1 MASPSRSSQPTIRE
15 RLNAAPGL
23 NPAIRP
29 SSIYTYDEARPG
41 YVERDHFAG
50 NEMGRLARSL
60 AAIDSS
66 LIPVMEKYQDR
77 KIEEAITKGGELFA
91 QNEALDK
98 NRTNWK
104 DYIEANPQHSPY
116 NPYLQIGYEKAR
128 LKSLAMDQN
137 KAMEDAFVQSGMV
150 NERDQGKVNK
160 WIQEFCQGYRK
171 DNHLDSYED
180 RLTLAEAYSA
190 EEFKSRASLLN
201 KHSHYLQSQNE
212 ALAMQQFSEL
222 ALKEIEAAFDPARG
236 GSLFGDPATSQQ
248 DMQKLVGIIGA
259 RTQEAL
265 NNGVLNANAGDM
277 IFKTVLST
285 YEHLGRNPNVLKA
298 LDHIRTPDG
307 VTISALPGVAE
318 KLHNLEQARIEERR
332 ASERHWWAQQDR
344 ARKMEKE
351 RFEGVEVIEWSK
363 KGLAPTTKNMDDFG
377 VPKHMQVMF
386 AAAVN
391 KWNQAQYTGQKEA
404 PFNQRELLGYQIL
417 ADRGE
422 IPDYQLADLAPL
434 LGFNEAK
441 DLYDR
446 NSKARKEEEATFTS
460 ALKSTMD
467 SAYSKF
473 SRDKKDLMDGVQALT
488 FGFSS
493 GLTKEQQIGLEAAQ
507 LASAKMQMA
516 RSEFIAKNNK
526 MPSKEYLVSIQP
538 RIITEVQTE
547 ISARYAKGNG
557 DNQWDNNG
565 IYVPPADSVK
575 DQSQQRPS
583 PARSAS
589 PVHTAVPT
597 VADPLNTLVSSW
609 IEQQGLDIEGATMHM
624 TPEEKT
630 RWVSTM
636 YPARAAELASVIRSN
651 LSKR

>member
-222 ALKEIEAAFDPARG
+222 ALKEIEAAFDPTRG

-248 DMQKLVGIIGA
+248 DMQKLVGIIGT

-277 IFKTVLST
+277 IFKTVLSA

-298 LDHIRTPDG
+298 LDHIKTPDG

-332 ASERHWWAQQDR
+332 SSERHWWAQQDH

-351 RFEGVEVIEWSK
+351 YWTGEGLMKWDT
-363 KGLAPTTKNMDDFG
+363 GAPPTPENMDKLG
-377 VPKHMQVMF
+377 VPKRLQPLF
-386 AAAVN
+386 AADVN
-391 KWNQAQYTGQKEA
+391 KWHQAQYTGRKDA
-404 PFNQRELLGYQIL
+404 PAYQRQLSAFQIMADFGEWTNEELT
-417 ADRGE
+417 E
-422 IPDYQLADLAPL
+422 LAPQF
-434 LGFNEAK
+434 GREYVE
-441 DLYDR
+441 DLYNR
-446 NSKARKEEEATFTS
+446 NSKAKKEEETTFTS
-460 ALKSTMD
+460 ALKD
-467 SAYSKF
+467 AGNKAYSMF
-473 SRDKKDLMDGVQALT
+473 SRDKKDLMDALQSVS

-507 LASAKMQMA
+507 LAHAKMQMA
-516 RSEFIAKNNK
+516 RSEFVAKNNK
-526 MPSKEYLVSIQP
+526 APSQEYLISLQP
-538 RIITEVQTE
+538 RILTEVQAE
-547 ISARYAKGNG
+547 ISARYVKGNSG
-557 DNQWDNNG
+557 DHRDSNG
-565 IYVPPADSVK
+565 IYVPPASAVK
-575 DQSQQRPS
+575 EQPQQRPS
-583 PARSAS
+583 LARSTPPA
-589 PVHTAVPT
+589 HTAIPAAV
-597 VADPLNTLVSSW
+597 DPLNTLVSSW
-609 IEQQGLDIEGATMHM
+609 IEQQGLDIDGATMHM

-636 YPARAAELASVIRSN
+636 YPARAAELASIIRSN